1 MTTKRLSNRTIETLK
16 PAPKGTR
23 RDLMDSAVPGFG
35 VRVNDKGKGVYMLLA
50 RFPGSKNPTRR
61 VLAQVGAMKLA
72 DARIKAQDWHK
83 LLQAGKDPAAEEER
97 QRLAEAR
104 RRANSFAT
112 VAEDYIRLAAVGAD
126 PKKPKQRKGP
136 EVARDLRREFVIRW
150 AKRPITDIAP
160 QDVTAVLDE
169 VVARGAEYQA
179 HNLLGHVRRLFN
191 WAIAR
196 GSYGLESSPCDRM
209 KPRDVIGPKALRKRV
224 LDQDEIFACW
234 RASCRLGYPF
244 GPLVQLLILT
254 GQRKS
259 EVGEA
264 RWREFHPELVR
275 LFRDRKPDDAPIKWS
290 ELPKEWRVWTIGA
303 DRMKANAAH
312 AVPLTDEALDILTS
326 VPHFGK
332 GDFLFTTTFGTKAVN
347 GFSKAKSRLDRE
359 MLQTLKA
366 MARKRGSN
374 PKRVEL
380 TPFVLHDLRRTMRTG
395 LSGLSIPDLV
405 RELVIA
411 HSKPGL
417 HKVYDQFAY
426 MDEKRHALELWE
438 GRLRQILRPAPSN
451 VIAIVRSPDA
461 LVQI

>member
-1 MTTKRLSNRTIETLK
+1 M
-16 PAPKGTR
+16 
-23 RDLMDSAVPGFG
+23 
-35 VRVNDKGKGVYMLLA
+35 NDKGKGVYVLLA
-50 RFPGSKNPTRR
+50 RYPGSNNPTRR
-61 VLAQVGAMKLA
+61 VIARVGAMTLA
-72 DARIKAQDWHK
+72 DAREKAQDWHK
-83 LLQAGKDPAAEEER
+83 LLQAAKDPAVEEER

-136 EVARDLRREFVIRW
+136 EVARDLRREFVARW
-150 AKRPITDIAP
+150 AKKPVTDITP

-196 GSYGLESSPCDRM
+196 GSYGLELSPCDRM
-209 KPRDVIGPKALRKRV
+209 KPRDVIGPKALRNRV

-234 RASCRLGYPF
+234 RACRRLGYPF
-244 GPLVQLLILT
+244 GHLIQLLILT

-275 LFRDRKPDDAPIKWS
+275 AFRKRKPDDAPIKWAM
-290 ELPKEWRVWTIGA
+290 LPKEWRVWTIGA
-303 DRMKANAAH
+303 DRMKANTAH
-312 AVPLTDEALDILTS
+312 AVPLTNDALEILANL
-326 VPHFGK
+326 PHFGK
-332 GDFLFTTTFGTKAVN
+332 GDFLFTTTFGVKPVN
-347 GFSKAKSRLDRE
+347 GFSKAKNRLDMETLR
-359 MLQTLKA
+359 TLKA
-366 MARKRGSN
+366 MARKRGVDLSQ
-374 PKRVEL
+374 VAI

-395 LSGLSIPDLV
+395 LSALPIPDLV

-426 MDEKRHALELWE
+426 QDEKRHALELWA
-438 GRLRQILRPAPSN
+438 GRLSEIIKPPPPN
-451 VIAIVRSPDA
+451 VIQLRI
-461 LVQI
+461 